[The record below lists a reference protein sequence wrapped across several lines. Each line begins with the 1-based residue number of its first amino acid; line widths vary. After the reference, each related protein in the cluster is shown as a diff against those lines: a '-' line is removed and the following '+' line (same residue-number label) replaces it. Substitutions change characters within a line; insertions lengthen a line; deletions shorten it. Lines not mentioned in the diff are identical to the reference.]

1 MGRPR
6 SPRGR
11 ARLTHERLAEAYPE
25 AVCELD
31 HRNPYELLV
40 ATILSAQATDVGV
53 NKATPALFARFPDPW
68 ALAAVEPEH
77 VEPYVSTIGLFR
89 QKSKSL
95 VGSARRLVEEHGGEV
110 PGDMRDL
117 VKLPGVGRKTANV
130 IRSVALGLPGL
141 PVDTHVTR
149 LSGLLGLTAETDPV
163 RIEEELNP
171 MIPAAERGDFS
182 LRMILHGRR
191 VCIARRPRC
200 EDCLLNDFCRARHL
214 RLPPPLESP

>member
-11 ARLTHERLAEAYPE
+11 ARETHRRLAEEYPE

-31 HRNPYELLV
+31 FRSPFELLA
-40 ATILSAQATDVGV
+40 ATILAAQATDVGV
-53 NKATPALFARFPDPW
+53 NKATPALFARFPD
-68 ALAAVEPEH
+68 AETLAEAEPEQ

-89 QKSKSL
+89 NKSKHL
-95 VGSARRLVEEHGGEV
+95 VGMARMLVEDYGGEV
-110 PGDMRDL
+110 PAAMADL
-117 VKLPGVGRKTANV
+117 VRLPGVGRKTANV
-130 IRSVALGLPGL
+130 VRSVALGLPGL

-149 LSGLLGLTAETDPV
+149 LSNLLALTHSTDPV
-163 RIEEELNP
+163 KIEKELNP
-171 MIPAAERGDFS
+171 MIRASERGDFS

-200 EDCLLNDFCRARHL
+200 DNCVLNDFC
-214 RLPPPLESP
+214 PSSTV